1 MVEISDI
8 KRREVEAFLSFV
20 AGAETERAV
29 KARSY
34 HILATF
40 EQADFRQVSG
50 LFTDA
55 DATASVAFLGRDVDD
70 QAESIEMVHDH
81 GHEVVLHG
89 HRHVKFGGLSYETAH
104 DDLSRGMSAIEDATT
119 ITPTGFFA
127 PFKAVSEGTLDAASE
142 LGLEWVLGK
151 PDDGASVPDDIELV
165 DSVYP
170 HDSRLLE
177 GGESP
182 QATFDTL
189 EDAAAPGET
198 FLFHP
203 NLVEYYDAM
212 DEFAAW
218 IESVEPVSVTTQL
231 SDGGTGVVLDC
242 LRPLRIE

>member
-1 MVEISDI
+1 MDDISDM

-34 HILATF
+34 HILATYEQEDF
-40 EQADFRQVSG
+40 ERVSD
-50 LFTDA
+50 LFTDVG
-55 DATASVAFLGRDVDD
+55 ATAGFAFLGRDVDD
-70 QAESIEMVHDH
+70 QAPSIEMVADR

-104 DDLSRGMSAIEDATT
+104 DDLSQGMAAIEDAASV
-119 ITPTGFFA
+119 TPTGFFA
-127 PFKAVSEGTLDAASE
+127 PFKAVSEGTLKAAAE
-142 LGLEWVLGK
+142 LDLGWVLGK
-151 PDDGASVPDDIELV
+151 PDEGATVPAEVELI

-177 GGESP
+177 GGTSP
-182 QATFDTL
+182 ADTFEQLT
-189 EDAAAPGET
+189 DAAADGET

-203 NLVEYYDAM
+203 NLLDYYDAN
-212 DEFAAW
+212 DEFAEW
-218 IESVEPVSVTTQL
+218 IEGVGPVSVGEQVE
-231 SDGGTGVVLDC
+231 DGGVGVVLDC